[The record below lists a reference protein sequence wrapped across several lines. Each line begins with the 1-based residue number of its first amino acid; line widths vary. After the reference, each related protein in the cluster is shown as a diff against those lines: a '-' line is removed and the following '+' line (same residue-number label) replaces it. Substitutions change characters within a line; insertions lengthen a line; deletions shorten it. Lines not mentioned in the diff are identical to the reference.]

1 MNMIK
6 NKMVSVILSVLL
18 FATATFALSAP
29 THLGAKANPQ
39 KDSVLISW
47 SAVSGAAGY
56 NIYRADAAGGG
67 FKKINNS
74 LLAKLVFEDKAA
86 AKGKSFEYIVKAV
99 DAGGEESVA
108 SAGAGAPLMNINSS
122 VKITTLRDK
131 PMTARSIKT
140 GRIKTFAAPGDIL
153 TYSIV
158 YSNDGFSDAKNVMIG
173 YDIPSGTIIAGRP
186 IVKQGKQADVS
197 YFDRVANEWVKKII
211 KAENIS
217 KVRFLIPGV
226 IEPVPNSR
234 QVNGII
240 DLNVIIGI

>member
-1 MNMIK
+1 MNMIT
-6 NKMVSVILSVLL
+6 NKYGFVILTVLL
-18 FATATFALSAP
+18 FATATLALTAP
-29 THLGAKANPQ
+29 THLGAKANSQ
-39 KDSVLISW
+39 KDSVLVSW

-56 NIYRADAAGGG
+56 NIYRNDVAGGG
-67 FKKINNS
+67 FKQLNTS
-74 LLAKLVFEDKAA
+74 LVKKLVFEDKGIR
-86 AKGKSFEYIVKAV
+86 KGKNFEYIVKAV
-99 DAGGEESVA
+99 DAEGQESVA
-108 SAGAGAPLMNINSS
+108 STGAGAPLMNINSS

-131 PMTARSIKT
+131 PMTARSIRT

-173 YDIPSGTIIAGRP
+173 YDIPDGTVIAGRP
-186 IVKQGKQADVS
+186 MVKEGKQADVS
-197 YFDRVANEWVKKII
+197 YFDRVAQKWIKKII

-226 IEPVPNSR
+226 VEPVPNSR

-240 DLNVIIGI
+240 NLNVVIGI